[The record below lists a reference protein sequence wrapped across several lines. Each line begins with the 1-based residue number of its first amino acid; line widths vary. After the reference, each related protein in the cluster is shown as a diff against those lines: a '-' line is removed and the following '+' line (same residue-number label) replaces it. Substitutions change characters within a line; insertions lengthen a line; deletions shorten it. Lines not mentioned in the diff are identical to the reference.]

1 VTSYTLAQGQEKLA
15 QVLPA
20 YCSVE
25 EFLDDLETLRAS
37 LAENRGLRI
46 ARTLI
51 DPLIL
56 QVRTFGLHLHTL
68 DIRQHARVLATALQ
82 EAIADSIA
90 PSLPGG
96 LSAETASVLETFR
109 VVAEMKEGCSP
120 EAIRQ
125 YVISG
130 AAAVEDVLTVVRLAR
145 LGGVGVEGSKRDPG
159 LMPVPLFESIEDLRK
174 APEVCRELW
183 SRPDYRKLMATWDN
197 WQEVMLG
204 YSDSNKDGGMLT
216 STWEIFRA
224 HRDLHVVA
232 REAGVKLRLFHGRG
246 GTVGRGGGP
255 THRAIFAQPMDS
267 FDGQLRITEQ
277 GEVLN
282 FKYADEVLAER
293 NLELMIA
300 ASLDALARP
309 NARDPKGHFTGV
321 LKPEWESALDQ
332 LSALSFGY
340 YREHILEDP
349 GVLTYFEQSTPV
361 GELENAKIGSRPSR
375 RKASPKLTDL
385 RAIPWVFGWTQS
397 RLLVPAW
404 FGVGFA
410 LEEYLNQPGS
420 LELLQT
426 MAREFPLFIDLLRNV
441 EMALGKVD
449 LATARLYS
457 SLVEDAKLR
466 ERVYDLFEAEVH
478 RTVRALLAILR
489 QSELLEKNQ
498 VLAHSIRLRN
508 PYVDPMHLIQVDML
522 RRKRSGENSPEVNR
536 AIAATISG
544 ISAGLRNTG

>member
-1 VTSYTLAQGQEKLA
+1 
-15 QVLPA
+15 
-20 YCSVE
+20 
-25 EFLDDLETLRAS
+25 
-37 LAENRGLRI
+37 
-46 ARTLI
+46 
-51 DPLIL
+51 
-56 QVRTFGLHLHTL
+56 
-68 DIRQHARVLATALQ
+68 
-82 EAIADSIA
+82 
-90 PSLPGG
+90 
-96 LSAETASVLETFR
+96 
-109 VVAEMKEGCSP
+109 
-120 EAIRQ
+120 
-125 YVISG
+125 
-130 AAAVEDVLTVVRLAR
+130 VVRLAR
-145 LGGVGVEGSKRDPG
+145 LGGVKVEGAGRNPG
-159 LMPVPLFESIEDLRK
+159 LMPVPLFESVDDLRN
-174 APEVCRELW
+174 APAVCKELW
-183 SRPDYRKLMATWDN
+183 SRPDYRRLMATWDN

-267 FDGQLRITEQ
+267 FEGQLRITEQ

-309 NARDPKGHFTGV
+309 NARDPEGHFTGV
-321 LKPEWESALDQ
+321 LKPEWEAALNE
-332 LSALSFGY
+332 LSNISYDF
-340 YREHILEDP
+340 YRQHILEDI
-349 GVLTYFEQSTPV
+349 GVVTYFEQSTPV

-375 RKASPKLTDL
+375 RNLSTRLTDL

-410 LEEYLNQPGS
+410 LEQYLSKPGA
-420 LELLQT
+420 LELLQQ

-449 LATARLYS
+449 LATARIYA
-457 SLVEDAKLR
+457 SLVEDRLLR
-466 ERVYDLFEAEVH
+466 ERIYDMFETEFH
-478 RTVRALLAILR
+478 RTVSAVLAVLC
-489 QSELLEKNQ
+489 QTELLETNQ
-498 VLAHSIRLRN
+498 VLAHSIKLRN

-522 RRKRSGENSPEVNR
+522 RRKRGGEDTLEVNR